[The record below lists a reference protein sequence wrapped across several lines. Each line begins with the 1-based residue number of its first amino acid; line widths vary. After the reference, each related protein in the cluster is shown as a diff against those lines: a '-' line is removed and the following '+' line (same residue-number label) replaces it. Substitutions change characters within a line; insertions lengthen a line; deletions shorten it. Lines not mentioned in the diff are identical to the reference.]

1 MIQVFKDIRFD
12 WLARRR
18 LFIGLSIVL
27 MLAGLGSAI
36 FRQWKHPNG
45 TEAFNLGVDFK
56 GGTVITT
63 KFNRPTSAEEIRAT
77 LAQQGIKD
85 ATIQGVTD
93 KPDTFLI
100 KLPLEGGVSSE
111 APDEAELSRKRVTEA
126 LNTIG
131 REGESYQIVSAD
143 STGAV
148 TTSFKQPTTVEAIK
162 ATLAQQGLTS
172 ATVQSVADKPNTFL
186 IKSESTGQVELGRKK
201 VGKALT
207 SFGKEGEAY
216 DIIGTD
222 AVGAVAGAELRNK
235 AIAVTLAALVGMLV
249 YIAFRFEW
257 TYGAAAVIAVFHDVL
272 VTLGF
277 FSIFQW
283 EISLTVI
290 AALLTLVGAS
300 VNDTI
305 VVFDRIRENR
315 RLHRRESLYK
325 ITNDSINQTLSRT
338 VITQGL
344 IILSVLAMVIF
355 GGDVL
360 RGFSLALLI
369 GTIVGTYSS
378 IAVASPVMV
387 WWEQRLERANKI
399 STPPSRESG
408 ISKSDRG
415 PGTNRKRE
423 RAVGT
428 AALRSQARNIT

>member
-1 MIQVFKDIRFD
+1 MFQIFKAVNFD
-12 WLARRR
+12 WLKWRRV
-18 LFIGLSIVL
+18 FIGISVL
-27 MLAGLGSAI
+27 LMVAGLGSAI
-36 FRQWKHPNG
+36 FREWKHPNG
-45 TEAFNLGVDFK
+45 TNAFNLGVDFR
-56 GGTVITT
+56 GGTVVTARFKQAAT
-63 KFNRPTSAEEIRAT
+63 AEQIRAT
-77 LAQQGIKD
+77 LGAQGLNE
-85 ATIQGVTD
+85 AVIQPVID
-93 KPDTFLI
+93 RPDTFLI
-100 KLPLEGGVSSE
+100 KLPLAGAGSTESDSDV
-111 APDEAELSRKRVTEA
+111 ELGRTKVRTA

-131 REGESYQIVSAD
+131 AEGSAY
-143 STGAV
+143 
-148 TTSFKQPTTVEAIK
+148 E
-162 ATLAQQGLTS
+162 
-172 ATVQSVADKPNTFL
+172 
-186 IKSESTGQVELGRKK
+186 
-201 VGKALT
+201 
-207 SFGKEGEAY
+207 
-216 DIIGTD
+216 IIGTD

-305 VVFDRIRENR
+305 VVFDRVRENR
-315 RLHRRESLYK
+315 RLHRRDSLYK

-378 IAVASPVMV
+378 IAVASPIMV
-387 WWEQRLERANKI
+387 WWEQRIEAANRA
-399 STPPSRESG
+399 
-408 ISKSDRG
+408 
-415 PGTNRKRE
+415 
-423 RAVGT
+423 
-428 AALRSQARNIT
+428 AALGAAPVTSRSPRPGSAKVKAEPLSARAEKHPRSAV